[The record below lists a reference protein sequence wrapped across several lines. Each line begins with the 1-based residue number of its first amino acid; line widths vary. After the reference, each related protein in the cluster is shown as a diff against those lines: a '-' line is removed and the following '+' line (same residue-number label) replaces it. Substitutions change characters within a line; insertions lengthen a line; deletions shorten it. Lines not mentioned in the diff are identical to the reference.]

1 MISKDK
7 MYIIADNIDDSIKS
21 QTTVYDVTI
30 FKTLIEFERFIDVT
44 PVVVDTI
51 IITTDVLPFSGGNI
65 SRLVSLMESPFLK
78 LTGNLIYLIDT
89 GYAISDIN
97 KFIEE
102 KQLNWAVYQGDLT
115 SEFIARI
122 VSGEG
127 RVSTEVQ
134 QEIITYRVRASE
146 YVRQQNISKTDKE
159 FEDTAN
165 HYRFDDELL
174 ADIPDED
181 EPEDT
186 NPAVEFSTKVYNI
199 VGEDLIYRPLMA
211 FLVGQYLSLS
221 ETTLLLERDIN
232 FHMLTELVVKAGISH
247 FYIDVEELEE
257 NFQKA
262 LIRIKG
268 AQEKLIIIGSKKRKQ
283 YNYSFLID
291 TLYSVLKGSIQ
302 NIIKESD
309 FAETPYGVPYTV
321 VMNNTIPSVLKTCN
335 MLKHDVDESLV
346 NFIGMQ
352 IGTLGPVDLTSKEM
366 EGLISFILGK
376 NEVSVQVM
384 KLSGINLKGD
394 NGKIYD
400 IFSFL
405 KRGYVR

>member
-7 MYIIADNIDDSIKS
+7 MFIIAGNIDDSIKA

-30 FKTLIEFERFIDVT
+30 FKTLIEFERFVDVT

-51 IITTDVLPFSGGNI
+51 IITTDVLPFSGRNI
-65 SRLVSLMESPFLK
+65 SRLISLMESPFLK
-78 LTGNLIYLIDT
+78 LTGNLIYLINI
-89 GYAISDIN
+89 GYAISDVN

-102 KQLNWAVYQGDLT
+102 EHLNWVVYQGDLT
-115 SEFIARI
+115 SEFIAGI

-146 YVRQQNISKTDKE
+146 YVRQQNVSKADKE
-159 FEDTAN
+159 FEDTTN

-181 EPEDT
+181 EPEDI
-186 NPAVEFSTKVYNI
+186 NPVEVSTRVFNI
-199 VGEDLIYRPLMA
+199 VGEDLVYRPLMA

-221 ETTLLLERDIN
+221 ETTLLLERDLD
-232 FHMLTELVVKAGISH
+232 FHMLTELVVKAGVPH

-268 AQEKLIIIGSKKRKQ
+268 VQEKLIIIGSKKRKQ
-283 YNYSFLID
+283 YNYSFMID
-291 TLYSVLKGSIQ
+291 TLYSVLKGDVQ

-309 FAETPYGVPYTV
+309 FTETPYGVPYTV
-321 VMNNTIPSVLKTCN
+321 VMDNTIPAVLKTCN
-335 MLKHDVDESLV
+335 MLKHDIDEKLV

-366 EGLISFILGK
+366 EGLVSFVLGK

-394 NGKIYD
+394 DGKIYD